1 MSNSPENTE
10 KLQTNSNHLEHLQ
23 ILENDFETENF
34 GKQEMPNL
42 DNNKVKKIG
51 EKIGENQLI
60 KEILETGNLAN
71 KQNQANSSE
80 DLDQNLANNSK
91 VIEQKNQENQGSQTS
106 QSLQKLENQNLQKNS
121 DNSDNSDWDRSTKLE
136 VEKEIEK
143 NEESEPKV
151 LSNKAEI
158 ESNSNKK
165 TIISIIIPCFN
176 EQENIQDCYDELVK
190 VWAKLPL
197 YDYEF
202 VFVDDGSSDWTVLA
216 ITKLQL
222 TDVRVK
228 LVEFSRNFGKE
239 IAISA
244 GFVYCTGIAAMIV
257 DADLQYPV
265 EKIPEFI
272 TLWESGSE
280 VVIGLRD
287 KKKTNNLIERYG
299 SKLFYWIMGKI
310 GEIEIIPGA
319 LDFRLIDR
327 EIIDHFNTFT
337 ERSRMARALV
347 DWLGFDRSFVNYTEK
362 PRNKGTASYSFAKRL
377 KLATESFILHS
388 LFPLKF
394 AGYLGVLITISTAF
408 VGTYAFFNQ
417 FFWDTQTR
425 LYLSGPV
432 FLGLLNLFL
441 IGIVLVCLGLIALYI
456 ANIHT
461 EVVNRPLFVV
471 KTNRAKTQSR
481 MSIIV
486 KD

>member
-244 GFVYCTGIAAMIV
+244 GFV
-257 DADLQYPV
+257 
-265 EKIPEFI
+265 
-272 TLWESGSE
+272 
-280 VVIGLRD
+280 
-287 KKKTNNLIERYG
+287 
-299 SKLFYWIMGKI
+299 
-310 GEIEIIPGA
+310 
-319 LDFRLIDR
+319 
-327 EIIDHFNTFT
+327 
-337 ERSRMARALV
+337 
-347 DWLGFDRSFVNYTEK
+347 
-362 PRNKGTASYSFAKRL
+362 
-377 KLATESFILHS
+377 
-388 LFPLKF
+388 
-394 AGYLGVLITISTAF
+394 
-408 VGTYAFFNQ
+408 
-417 FFWDTQTR
+417 
-425 LYLSGPV
+425 
-432 FLGLLNLFL
+432 
-441 IGIVLVCLGLIALYI
+441 
-456 ANIHT
+456 
-461 EVVNRPLFVV
+461 
-471 KTNRAKTQSR
+471 
-481 MSIIV
+481 
-486 KD
+486 